1 MANYH
6 CSNCGLNFSLPQN
19 IVSPRCP
26 SCGQPCQPQ
35 QYNAGPYNQG
45 GAGYNQPNYAYGNP
59 QQEPGVFDYGPS
71 GKSRGV
77 AGLLAIF
84 FGGLGVHYFYLN
96 KATGGIICILLT
108 LITCGLWSVFAL
120 VQGIIML
127 TMKQAD
133 FENKYVNTTAT
144 FPLL

>member
-6 CSNCGLNFSLPQN
+6 CSNCGLNFSLPQQ
-19 IVSPRCP
+19 IASPRCP

-35 QYNAGPYNQG
+35 QYYGGQYNQG
-45 GAGYNQPNYAYGNP
+45 GAQYNQPNYAYGNP
-59 QQEPGVFDYGPS
+59 QQEPGVFDNGPS

-84 FGGLGVHYFYLN
+84 LGGLGIHYFYCG

-108 LITCGLWSVFAL
+108 LITCGCWSVFTL
-120 VQGIIML
+120 IQGIVML
-127 TMKQAD
+127 TMKSAD
-133 FENKYVNTTAT
+133 FENKFINSTAT